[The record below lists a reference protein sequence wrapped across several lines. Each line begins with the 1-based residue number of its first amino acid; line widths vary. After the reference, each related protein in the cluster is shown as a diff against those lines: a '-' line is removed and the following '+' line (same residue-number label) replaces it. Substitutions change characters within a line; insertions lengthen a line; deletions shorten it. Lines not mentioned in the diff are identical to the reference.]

1 MAKRRSLLASG
12 PARPTGSEGNGGGGR
27 EYLCGSLMS
36 TSVRLAYGLGPL
48 IQTLEERDIAV
59 APLLEAAEIAQFAL
73 EEPSYRIRLEQE
85 SSFTRL
91 ALRHLD
97 LSEAGLVVGRKYHLT
112 MFGILGLASSCAAT
126 TLEMLRLILSYPVL
140 AWGMFET
147 SAWRNIAHCFVTM
160 DEGTDVA
167 RLKECTPFFIE
178 RDMTCVVTL
187 FRDAL
192 GRPITPE
199 AVRFRH
205 SAPPDP
211 SPYATFFGC
220 EVLFGQAANEVKF
233 EAGFWDEPLPQAND
247 MSRRFFENQCRRISE
262 TLTKPLDYA
271 DIVRSRL
278 ESTTPIP
285 SLPKLAG
292 ALHLTE
298 RTVQRRLAAE
308 DTSFSAVLR
317 EVRIR
322 RAYEYLRHSNLTL
335 EDIAD
340 RLGFKDVVAFSH
352 AFKDWTRAPPSE
364 IRRAPQNK

>member
-1 MAKRRSLLASG
+1 MTKRCPSHVTG
-12 PARPTGSEGNGGGGR
+12 PAHAPNRGAR
-27 EYLCGSLMS
+27 DYLCGSLMS

-48 IQTLEERDIAV
+48 IQTLEDQGVAV
-59 APLLEAAEIAQFAL
+59 AALLEAAEIAQFAL
-73 EEPSYRIRLEQE
+73 EEPSYQIRLEQE
-85 SSFTRL
+85 SDFTRL

-97 LSEAGLVVGRKYHLT
+97 LAEAGLVVGQKYHLT
-112 MFGILGLASSCAAT
+112 MFGILGLASSCTPT
-126 TLEMLRLILSYPVL
+126 TLDMLRLILSYPVL

-147 SAWRNIAHCFVTM
+147 SAWRNADYCLVTM
-160 DEGTDVA
+160 DEGADVA
-167 RLKECTPFFIE
+167 RLKECAPFFVE

-192 GRPITPE
+192 GQPVTPE
-199 AVRFRH
+199 IVRFRH
-205 SAPPDP
+205 PAPPDAAA
-211 SPYATFFGC
+211 YTAFFGC
-220 EVLFGQAANEVKF
+220 EVLFGQVANELQF
-233 EAGFWDEPLPQAND
+233 EAGFWDEPLPQANE

-262 TLTKPLDYA
+262 TLVNPLDYA

-285 SLPKLAG
+285 SLPMLAG

-308 DTSFSAVLR
+308 GTGFSVVLR

-322 RAYEYLRHSNLTL
+322 RAYGYLRHSDLAL

-340 RLGFKDVVAFSH
+340 RLGFKDAVAFSH
-352 AFKDWTRAPPSE
+352 AFKDWTGSSPSH
-364 IRRAPQNK
+364 IRRGLSNK